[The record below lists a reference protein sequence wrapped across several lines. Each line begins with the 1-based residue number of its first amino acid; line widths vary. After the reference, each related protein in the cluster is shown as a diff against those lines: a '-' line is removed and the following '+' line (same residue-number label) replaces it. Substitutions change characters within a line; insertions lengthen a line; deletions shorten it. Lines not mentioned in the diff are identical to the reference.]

1 MDVSQNGLTFTRGK
15 VEALLVGQGVAPAK
29 AKTAAKLLDL
39 QNQKGDYSFEEL
51 KKTGVF
57 DDLDLTEDQM
67 KLVEAAASL
76 APSMKGD
83 GTDINSQI
91 QTLISMTEMP
101 LIADGKTLGDQIAI
115 MLPALLAN
123 SASAD

>member
-1 MDVSQNGLTFTRGK
+1 
-15 VEALLVGQGVAPAK
+15 
-29 AKTAAKLLDL
+29 
-39 QNQKGDYSFEEL
+39 
-51 KKTGVF
+51 
-57 DDLDLTEDQM
+57 M

>member
-1 MDVSQNGLTFTRGK
+1 MAAIALVMDVSQNGLEFTRGK

-29 AKTAAKLLDL
+29 AQTAAKLLDL

-76 APSMKGD
+76 AP
-83 GTDINSQI
+83 
-91 QTLISMTEMP
+91 
-101 LIADGKTLGDQIAI
+101 
-115 MLPALLAN
+115 
-123 SASAD
+123 